1 MNLKSLRY
9 FSTVAQLNSFSRAA
23 ESLNIAQSA
32 VSASIKKLEQELGL
46 LLFERRDRTI
56 RLTDEGQCLLRHAST
71 IQQTVA
77 DAELE
82 MAELSGL
89 KSGNVRVGIPGMLG
103 SYHFPAI
110 LMAFRHRY
118 PELDL
123 SVIEGG
129 TWELQRMLETQALD
143 LGVIV
148 EDFAPPELET
158 RRFLRA
164 EMLVVVHRDH
174 PLAAKKSISISEF
187 FEQELVMFKEGYFHR
202 KVIDQL
208 AKESGLKPK
217 IGFETNLIPLIKQII
232 KQEFGVSTML
242 GMVVEDEPE
251 LVTISFETPVWL
263 NLCIAWRRDG
273 YLSLANRAF
282 MDFLLEQG
290 GPANA
295 EERG

>member
-1 MNLKSLRY
+1 MIEPRHSAK
-9 FSTVAQLNSFSRAA
+9 VARQNALVPDSIMWGLLGYRRIGFQLNSFSRAA

-123 SVIEGG
+123 S
-129 TWELQRMLETQALD
+129 
-143 LGVIV
+143 
-148 EDFAPPELET
+148 
-158 RRFLRA
+158 
-164 EMLVVVHRDH
+164 
-174 PLAAKKSISISEF
+174 
-187 FEQELVMFKEGYFHR
+187 
-202 KVIDQL
+202 
-208 AKESGLKPK
+208 
-217 IGFETNLIPLIKQII
+217 
-232 KQEFGVSTML
+232 
-242 GMVVEDEPE
+242 
-251 LVTISFETPVWL
+251 
-263 NLCIAWRRDG
+263 
-273 YLSLANRAF
+273 
-282 MDFLLEQG
+282 
-290 GPANA
+290 
-295 EERG
+295 